1 MGQDYAKILFRNPQ
15 IVLRRITLAH
25 NFSVFIVGAA
35 MGAIG
40 EANRIVTIAAF
51 LYSTKP
57 VL

>member
-1 MGQDYAKILFRNPQ
+1 MGQDYAKIFFRNPQ

-40 EANRIVTIAAF
+40 EANRIVNIAA
-51 LYSTKP
+51 
-57 VL
+57 